1 MVNIVSN
8 GSVLVYF
15 SFPPKYL
22 NNTLKVRVHL
32 FYLILKKING
42 LKHLHLDK
50 KLIKRAACKGVV
62 KNRDH

>member
-1 MVNIVSN
+1 MVNIPN

-15 SFPPKYL
+15 SLPPKYL

-32 FYLILKKING
+32 FYLILKING

-50 KLIKRAACKGVV
+50 KQIKRVACKGIV